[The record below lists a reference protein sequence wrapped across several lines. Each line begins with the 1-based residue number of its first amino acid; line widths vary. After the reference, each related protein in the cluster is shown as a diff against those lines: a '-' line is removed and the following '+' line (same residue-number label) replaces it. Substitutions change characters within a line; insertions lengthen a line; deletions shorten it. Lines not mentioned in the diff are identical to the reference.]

1 MTKTRAKTLE
11 MKWFLLT
18 LLRIQFDPYI
28 SMSKSELG
36 KLTNQLLTQDEW
48 IKLNNAILFREKSV
62 GLYRQAMARAIAWD
76 TAFRRK
82 CSEARHCK
90 RLTTWNIHCK
100 RGTRVKR
107 EGSSTTSI
115 AKLNFPGTHW
125 RGLALIGAQKKPCW
139 LFVFLFL
146 VSLAIAAATGC

>member
-48 IKLNNAILFREKSV
+48 IKRNNAILFREKSV
-62 GLYRQAMARAIAWD
+62 GLYQQAMARAIAWD

-115 AKLNFPGTHW
+115 ARPSWLKMVY
-125 RGLALIGAQKKPCW
+125 QKSLKNR
-139 LFVFLFL
+139 
-146 VSLAIAAATGC
+146 VSHEFYNIMLEIMKSLTNYS